1 MELAFAQFTTLLFV
15 VKKEGLC
22 KAYRNQN
29 KYLFP
34 ASCVSMNTF
43 NSLAWGKMKKLFY
56 LPWVYLI
63 WKQVALEASETKESQ
78 AVWDMKGLDSPYPLL
93 SPLIKHTSYAAMSNK
108 SSWDSW
114 SHIFFLSS
122 SSNAFWS
129 ASIVAVV
136 WGLPLPLC
144 CFLGLS
150 VSVCLSDWLA
160 VCLSVRL
167 SVSLY
172 PGPSC
177 WKGA

>member
-1 MELAFAQFTTLLFV
+1 VELAFAQFTTLLFV

-22 KAYRNQN
+22 KAYRNKN
-29 KYLFP
+29 NYLFP
-34 ASCVSMNTF
+34 ASCVSMNKF
-43 NSLAWGKMKKLFY
+43 NSLAWGKMKKSFY

-63 WKQVALEASETKESQ
+63 WKQVALVADETKESQ

-93 SPLIKHTSYAAMSNK
+93 SPLIKHTLYAACPTKVVETVEATS
-108 SSWDSW
+108 
-114 SHIFFLSS
+114 FFLSS
-122 SSNAFWS
+122 SSIAFWS
-129 ASIVAVV
+129 TCIVAVV

-150 VSVCLSDWLA
+150 V
-160 VCLSVRL
+160 CLSVCL